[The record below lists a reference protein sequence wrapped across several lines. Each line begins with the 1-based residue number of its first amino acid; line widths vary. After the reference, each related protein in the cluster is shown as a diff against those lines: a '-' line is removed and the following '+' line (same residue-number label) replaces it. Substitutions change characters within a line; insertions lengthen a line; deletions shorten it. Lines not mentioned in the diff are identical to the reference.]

1 MIICNH
7 ITDCLQSAI
16 YPSRLIAIYN
26 TTFFMLSKIIVI
38 QLHRLLNTGSVIKK
52 NRSVTHDVA
61 VASRYALY
69 YAINVL

>member
-38 QLHRLLNTGSVIKK
+38 QLHRLLNTGSVIK

>member
-26 TTFFMLSKIIVI
+26 TTFAI
-38 QLHRLLNTGSVIKK
+38 QNYSNSTSSAAEYWLCHKK

-69 YAINVL
+69 YAIKVL

>member
-52 NRSVTHDVA
+52 QKRNARCCSRVA
-61 VASRYALY
+61 LRIVLR
-69 YAINVL
+69 AINVL

>member
-52 NRSVTHDVA
+52 TEA
-61 VASRYALY
+61 
-69 YAINVL
+69 